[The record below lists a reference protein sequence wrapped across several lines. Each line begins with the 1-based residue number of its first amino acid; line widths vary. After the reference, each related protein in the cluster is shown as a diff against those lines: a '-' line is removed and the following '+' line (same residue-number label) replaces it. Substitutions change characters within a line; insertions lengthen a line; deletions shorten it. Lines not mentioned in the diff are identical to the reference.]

1 MQIDWITVSAQIV
14 NFLILVWLLKRFLYG
29 PVVRAMDRRE
39 ERIGQRLEEAR
50 DRETEAEQRAES
62 YEERRRE
69 LDERRDELLEEARD
83 EAADEKKRLLDE
95 ARTEVDEAR
104 GQWLR
109 QLERERDAFADDLRR
124 DIAAV
129 FRKVADKAL
138 AELADRSL
146 EEQMV
151 ARFVDRLEALDEETL
166 ETLGS
171 AEDGLRVTSAAALEP
186 NVRSRMTRALHE
198 HVAADAEVT
207 YDQSDELL
215 CGIVLH
221 GGGLRIGWSLADS
234 LEGYDE
240 QVRDLLADAGAATAG
255 AKG

>member
-50 DRETEAEQRAES
+50 DRETEAGQQAES
-62 YEERRRE
+62 YRERRRE

-83 EAADEKKRLLDE
+83 EAAEEKKRL
-95 ARTEVDEAR
+95 VDEAR
-104 GQWLR
+104 AEADEARQKWLG
-109 QLERERDAFADDLRR
+109 QLEREKDAFADDLRR

-138 AELADRSL
+138 TELADRAL
-146 EEQMV
+146 EEQMA
-151 ARFVDRLEALDEETL
+151 ARFASRLEGLDEDTVAAL
-166 ETLGS
+166 AS
-171 AEDGLRVTSAAALEP
+171 AEDGLRVTSAAPLEP
-186 NVRSRMTRALHE
+186 SVRSRLTRALHE
-198 HVAADAEVT
+198 HVADDAEVT
-207 YDQSDELL
+207 YDESDELL

-221 GGGLRIGWSLADS
+221 GGGLRVGWSLADS
-234 LEGYDE
+234 LEGFDE
-240 QVRDLLADAGAATAG
+240 QVRDLLADADAATAG
-255 AKG
+255 AEG